1 MRDFSRK
8 TLAALARKGIE
19 VYGTTVIPAVGDPMP
34 FANGDRG
41 YKVNDNGCGCVWT
54 FAEVLEAAR

>member
-8 TLAALARKGIE
+8 TIATLARKGITI
-19 VYGTTVIPAVGDPMP
+19 YGLTVIPDMSSDMP

-41 YKVNDNGCGCVWT
+41 YKVNDNGCGRVWR
-54 FAEVLEAAR
+54 FAEVMAAAQ